1 MADETEV
8 HIDTRYTPSLHPRA
22 LTGLDGYSDETA
34 PVIAS
39 ATEALEGA
47 CTFLTAV
54 YDYRAAAFS
63 DPTKTEPAA
72 LLATDDFAASKLPS
86 VTKRFDAAIAQ
97 FDKTIESY
105 ERELVAPVKQKAA
118 ETVSTEIRS
127 HLKASPNRIDIV
139 RQAIRDGDDEVAC
152 AALGGPAMLSGLTPE
167 IHRVLLREYHMARS
181 PVVAQRLKAL
191 SNAKAYLEDHGG
203 KVLSEAVRAVGG
215 IQVPVVS
222 ADGKTRGY
230 RTEGPEVYRKKR
242 DAASAVYQRV
252 SA

>member
-1 MADETEV
+1 MQADA
-8 HIDTRYTPSLHPRA
+8 DYPQGFMLH
-22 LTGLDGYSDETA
+22 
-34 PVIAS
+34 
-39 ATEALEGA
+39 EGA

-97 FDKTIESY
+97 FDTTIASY
-105 ERELVAPVKQKAA
+105 ERELVAPVKQKAG
-118 ETVSTEIRS
+118 ETVSTEVRA

-152 AALGGPAMLSGLTPE
+152 AALGGPAMLSGLAPE

-191 SNAKAYLEDHGG
+191 TSAKAYLEAHGG

-215 IQVPVVS
+215 IQVPIPGP
-222 ADGKTRGY
+222 DGKTTGY
-230 RTEGPEVYRKKR
+230 RTEGPQAFRAKR
-242 DAASAVYQRV
+242 DAAAKVYQRV
-252 SA
+252 A